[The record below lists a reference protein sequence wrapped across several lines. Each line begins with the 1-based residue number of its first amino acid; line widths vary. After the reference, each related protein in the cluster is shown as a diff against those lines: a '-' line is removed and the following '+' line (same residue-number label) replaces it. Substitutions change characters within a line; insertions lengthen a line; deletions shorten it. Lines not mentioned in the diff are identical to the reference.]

1 MVNPTNEFD
10 VGVTRLGC
18 KTTEIL
24 CKLDDRGVNLRAP
37 FFEGRLS
44 SLFGCKLTI
53 TSLQTVDE
61 VGPRTECKAFRRIVD
76 VVANEVES
84 SPFEVHKGEGD
95 PVVVG
100 GDVLNA
106 EPETHLL
113 QPLFEGDVRALVAFE
128 LRWF

>member
-1 MVNPTNEFD
+1 MVDPANEFD
-10 VGVTRLGC
+10 IGVARLGC

-24 CKLDDRGVNLRAP
+24 CKLDNRGVNLRTP

-44 SLFGCKLTI
+44 GLFGCKLTI
-53 TSLQTVDE
+53 TSLQTVDK
-61 VGPRTECKAFRRIVD
+61 VRPRTERKTFRRIVD
-76 VVANEVES
+76 VVANKVKS

-100 GDVLNA
+100 SDVLNA

-113 QPLFEGDVRALVAFE
+113 QPLFKSDIRAFVALE
-128 LRWF
+128 LWWL

>member
-1 MVNPTNEFD
+1 MIDPANEFD
-10 VGVTRLGC
+10 IGITRLGR

-24 CKLDDRGVNLRAP
+24 RKLDDRGVDLRAP

-44 SLFGCKLTI
+44 GLFGCKLTI
-53 TSLQTVDE
+53 TSLQTVDK
-61 VGPRTECKAFRRIVD
+61 VRPGTECKTFRRVVD
-76 VVANEVES
+76 VVADEVES
-84 SPFEVHKGEGD
+84 SPFEVHEGEGD

-113 QPLFEGDVRALVAFE
+113 QPLFEGDVRAFVAFE
-128 LRWF
+128 LRWL

>member
-1 MVNPTNEFD
+1 MVNPANEFN

-18 KTTEIL
+18 ETAEVL
-24 CKLDDRGVNLRAP
+24 CKLDDRGVDLRAP

-44 SLFGCKLTI
+44 GLFGCELTI
-53 TSLQTVDE
+53 TSLQTVDK
-61 VGPRTECKAFRRIVD
+61 VRPRTERKTFRRIVD

-113 QPLFEGDVRALVAFE
+113 QPLFEGDVRAFVAFE
-128 LRWF
+128 LRWL